1 MNIAVIGIG
10 LIGGSMVKDLRK
22 RNYIDKIFGVDLN
35 PDHGKEA
42 LMSGLVDEVV
52 ELDAALSK
60 ADLIIIS
67 IPVDAAKRVVLDIL
81 SSINTTQIVTDVG
94 STKGGICEVVKNHPM
109 RGRFV
114 AGHPIAGTENSGPGA
129 AIEGLFQNKTGI
141 ICNRH
146 ESDDDALMIVENVY
160 KLLGMNL
167 NYMDADEHDKHIA
180 YVSHL
185 SHISS
190 FALALTVLNI
200 EESEKN
206 IFDMAGSGF
215 SSTVRLAK
223 SSPDMWKPIFQHN
236 SAYLERALDEYIDQ
250 LHDFKTFLKHNKQ
263 EDIHQLMTKAND
275 IRRILDGKVKEENK
289 NIIEHEKTT

>member
-22 RNYIDKIFGVDLN
+22 RNYIKKIFGVDRN
-35 PDHGKEA
+35 PDHGKQA
-42 LMSGLVDEVV
+42 LASGLVDEVV
-52 ELDAALSK
+52 ELDTALNK

-67 IPVDAAKRVVLDIL
+67 IPVDAAKKVVLDIL
-81 SSINTTQIVTDVG
+81 DKIDETQIVTDVG
-94 STKGGICEVVKNHPM
+94 STKSGICEVVKNHRM

-129 AIEGLFQNKTGI
+129 AIEGLFNRKTGI

-146 ESDDDALMIVENVY
+146 ESDSDALMIVENVY

-236 SAYLERALDEYIDQ
+236 SSYLERALDEYIDQ

-263 EDIHQLMTKAND
+263 DDIHKLMTKAND

-289 NIIEHEKTT
+289 NTIEHEKAT

>member
-1 MNIAVIGIG
+1 MNVAVIGIG

-22 RNYIDKIFGVDLN
+22 KSAVDKIYGVDLN
-35 PDHGKEA
+35 PEHGSEA
-42 LMSGLVDEVV
+42 LKLGLIDEAVDLEVA
-52 ELDAALSK
+52 LDN
-60 ADLIIIS
+60 ADLVVIS
-67 IPVDAAKRVVLDIL
+67 IPVDAAKRVTLNILDKID
-81 SSINTTQIVTDVG
+81 SKQIVTDVG
-94 STKGGICEVVKNHPM
+94 STKGGICEIVKNHPM

-114 AGHPIAGTENSGPGA
+114 AGHPIAGTENSGPSA
-129 AIEGLFQNKTGI
+129 AIEGLFANKTGI
-141 ICNRH
+141 ICNKN
-146 ESDDDALMIVENVY
+146 ESDNDALIVVENIY
-160 KLLGMNL
+160 RLLGMNL

-289 NIIEHEKTT
+289 NTIEHEKAT

>member
-10 LIGGSMVKDLRK
+10 LIGGSIARDLRK
-22 RNYIDKIFGVDLN
+22 NKFAGRIYGVDRQAV
-35 PDHGKEA
+35 HCEA
-42 LMSGLVDEVV
+42 ALQLGLVDEIID
-52 ELDAALSK
+52 LDTAVTR
-60 ADLIIIS
+60 ADLIIIAV
-67 IPVDAAKRVVLDIL
+67 PVDTSKLLLAEVLQKAQ
-81 SSINTTQIVTDVG
+81 NGQIVTDVG
-94 STKGGICEVVKNHPM
+94 STKGGICQAVLQHPN

-129 AIEGLFQNKTGI
+129 AIEGLFQGKTGI
-141 ICNRH
+141 ICNSN
-146 ESDDDALMIVENVY
+146 ESDKDALECIENIY
-160 KLLGMNL
+160 RLLGMNL
-167 NYMDADEHDKHIA
+167 KYMDAEEHDKHIA

-190 FALALTVLNI
+190 FALALTVLGI

-223 SSPDMWKPIFQHN
+223 SSPDMWRPIFQHN

-250 LHDFKTFLKHNKQ
+250 LHDFKTFIKHNKA
-263 EDIHQLMTKAND
+263 EDIHQLMAKAND
-275 IRRILDGKVKEENK
+275 IRRILDGKVKDENS
-289 NIIEHEKTT
+289 NQINNEKTT